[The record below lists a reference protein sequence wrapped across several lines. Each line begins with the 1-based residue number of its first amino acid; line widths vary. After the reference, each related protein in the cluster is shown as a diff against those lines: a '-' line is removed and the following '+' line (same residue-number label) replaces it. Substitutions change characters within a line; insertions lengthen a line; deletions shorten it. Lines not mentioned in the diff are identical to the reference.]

1 MRTRSSDTYF
11 LGYNG
16 DIYFIDENEQ
26 RVSLGHLLSHLP
38 QQFTGLED
46 VLKPPLSPDN
56 SLPNPVSGERFS
68 TA

>member
-1 MRTRSSDTYF
+1 MRTRASDTYF

-26 RVSLGHLLSHLP
+26 RVSLGHMLSHLP

-46 VLKPPLSPDN
+46 VLKPSLSPDN
-56 SLPNPVSGERFS
+56 SLPNPVSVEPCL